1 MARIQPNPGVSV
13 MRINSWL
20 GVNEHPDGDTELRPG
35 EAAEMINFRITK
47 DGNLQ
52 IRPGMRTVHYAR
64 AWPGPIR
71 GVWHGRVKGAA
82 VTVFAAGGRIWTF
95 DFSTAEATEITAETV
110 TDGATTFFG
119 FARKLYIMTG
129 HEYLEW
135 DGDGPVRQVEGYR
148 PLVSLSRHPSG
159 GGSELEQINKLTGKR
174 RVRYSPTDE
183 IRVYQLP
190 ERDIKSVDY
199 VRDLAAG
206 ADIDSDRFTAD
217 LVNGIITFNFTPANG
232 INTIEIGYTAGTDFR
247 REVEAKRFAEFFNG
261 GADNRV
267 FIYGDESNKAL
278 YTGLDTAGNP
288 RADYF
293 PDLNVLDV
301 GTANTPI
308 TAMIRHQDRLAVF
321 KTDSAYTVQHGVIT
335 LEDGRAIPAFYVSTV
350 NRSIGNAAPGQ
361 AELVQNNPRTLFNSA
376 VYEWSHQAI
385 QTLTQDS
392 RQSRVVSR
400 RVHATLSAMNLK
412 NAVTFDDN
420 ERQEFYIIEDG
431 VAVVN
436 NYMTDTWFI
445 YRDFDISHLF
455 TVDGGL
461 YGTTRDGDI
470 VRISRAHTSDNGRA
484 IHARWVS
491 GSIAFNR
498 DWQRKFVSRLFVTM
512 KPEARSFIRAGIR
525 TNRSQRIM
533 RTISQGLITFK
544 DANFRHWSFGAN
556 RQPQTRRLRIR
567 ANKLTY
573 LQLEFESNSDW
584 NTATILA
591 ASMRVMYSRE
601 AR

>member
-1 MARIQPNPGVSV
+1 MARIQQNPDVSV
-13 MRINSWL
+13 LRINSWL

-35 EAAEMINFRITK
+35 EAAEMVNFRITK

-52 IRPGMRTVHYAR
+52 LRPGMRTVHSAR
-64 AWPGPIR
+64 AWQGPIR
-71 GVWHGRVKGAA
+71 GVWRGRVKGEL
-82 VTVFAAGGRIWTF
+82 VTVFAAGGRIWVF
-95 DFSTAEATEITAETV
+95 DFGTTEATEITDETI

-135 DGDGPVRQVEGYR
+135 DGENPVRQVEGYR
-148 PLVSLSRHPSG
+148 PLISVSRHPSG
-159 GGSELEQINKLTGKR
+159 GGTELEQINKLTGKR
-174 RVRYSPTDE
+174 RARYSPTDG
-183 IRVYQLP
+183 IRAYQLP
-190 ERDIKSVDY
+190 ERNIKSVDY
-199 VRDLAAG
+199 VRDLADG
-206 ADIDSDRFTAD
+206 TDIDADRFTVD
-217 LVNGIITFNFTPANG
+217 LTNGTVTFHFTPANG

-278 YTGLDTAGNP
+278 YTGLDSAGNP

-308 TAMIRHQDRLAVF
+308 TAMIRHHDRLAVF
-321 KTDSAYTVQHGVIT
+321 KTDSAYSVQHGVIN
-335 LEDGRAIPAFYVSTV
+335 LEDGRAVPAFYVSTV

-376 VYEWSHQAI
+376 VYEWSNQAI
-385 QTLTQDS
+385 QTLTNDS
-392 RQSRVVSR
+392 RQSRVISR
-400 RVHATLSAMNLK
+400 RVHATLRAMNLK
-412 NAVTFDDN
+412 NTVTFDDN
-420 ERQEFYIIEDG
+420 ERQEYYIIEGD

-436 NYMTDTWFI
+436 SYMTDTWFI

-455 TVDGGL
+455 TVNGGL

-470 VRISRAHTSDNGRA
+470 VSISRSHTSDNGRE
-484 IHARWVS
+484 ISARWIS

-512 KPEARSFIRAGIR
+512 KPEAKSFIRAGIR
-525 TNRSQRIM
+525 TNRSQQIAQ
-533 RTISQGLITFK
+533 TVSQGLITFT
-544 DANFRHWSFGAN
+544 DANFRHWSFGTN

-573 LQLEFESNSDW
+573 LQLVFESRSDW
-584 NTATILA
+584 STATILA
-591 ASMRVMYSRE
+591 ASMRAMYSGD